1 MSRRQPG
8 SLVPLE
14 PRLSAGRARLAAGAT
29 SSAEAAGRSLPLLI
43 VDPLTLFRRGLALMV
58 SQWYPGASVY
68 DGADIAS
75 VLGDQPGRAR
85 PELVLIDA
93 LLACRWNFAGL
104 GQLISRLPA
113 TPVVLLSDE
122 LDLHLAR
129 GAIRAGARG
138 FIAKSASEDTL
149 RRAIAL
155 AISGEIFLP
164 RDHIV
169 DRDNLGAVAEPA
181 PGTLSDA
188 PLKRLTY
195 RQREV
200 LSHLA
205 RGRSNKEIARCL
217 GLLESTVKVHVKTIL
232 KKLAA
237 TNRTQ
242 AAMLAVEM
250 GWARHIDA

>member
-14 PRLSAGRARLAAGAT
+14 PRLSPARSRLASAES
-29 SSAEAAGRSLPLLI
+29 SSAEATGRGFPLLI
-43 VDPLTLFRRGLALMV
+43 VDPMTLFRRGLALMV
-58 SQWYPGASVY
+58 TQWYPGASVY
-68 DGADIAS
+68 DGADVAS
-75 VLGDQPGRAR
+75 LLGDQPGRAR

-104 GQLISRLPA
+104 GQLTSRLPA

-138 FIAKSASEDTL
+138 FIAKSASEDVL

-164 RDHIV
+164 RDLV
-169 DRDNLGAVAEPA
+169 ADRENLGAATEPA
-181 PGTLSDA
+181 RGTLSDA

>member
-1 MSRRQPG
+1 M
-8 SLVPLE
+8 
-14 PRLSAGRARLAAGAT
+14 
-29 SSAEAAGRSLPLLI
+29 EAAARSFPVLI

-58 SQWYPGASVY
+58 AQWYPGASIY

-75 VLGDQPGRAR
+75 VLGDQPGRVR

-104 GQLISRLPA
+104 GQLTSRLPA

-129 GAIRAGARG
+129 GAVRAGARG
-138 FIAKSASEDTL
+138 FLAKSASEDAL

-155 AISGEIFLP
+155 ALSGEIFLP
-164 RDHIV
+164 RDQIAE
-169 DRDNLGAVAEPA
+169 RETLGAASEAP
-181 PGTLSDA
+181 PGTMSDA